1 MVDVLIAG
9 IVAMVI
15 SIVAGPRFITFLRL
29 REYGQPIRAE
39 GPARHVEKQGT
50 PTMGGL
56 LILFSAAVP
65 YLILSNYSTPALTVC
80 FCTVGCGAIG
90 FIDDYI
96 KVTHQR
102 SLGLSGRWKLLL
114 LLLIT
119 GVVAYVAYHRN
130 FSTDLYLPGFK
141 IPLSW
146 AWYPFLFVIIAGAA
160 NGVNLTDGIDGL
172 AAGTGIIA
180 IFTFTAM
187 TVIAFIRSGAPGHR
201 EIRLLDLSI
210 VGAALIGA
218 LVGFLWYNAFPAEIF
233 MGDTGSMAIGGALA
247 GFAIMT
253 KTEVLLLFVGGIFL
267 VAALSVMIQVFS
279 FKYFHRRVFLMAP
292 IQHHFE
298 MKAWSET
305 KIMVRFWI
313 LTAILCA
320 CGFALYYRYY
330 FRFFRGG

>member
-1 MVDVLIAG
+1 MVDVLIAT

-15 SIVAGPRFITFLRL
+15 SIVAGPRFISFLRL
-29 REYGQPIRAE
+29 REYGQQVRAE
-39 GPARHVEKQGT
+39 GPAGHVVKQGT

-65 YLILSNYSTPALTVC
+65 YLILSNYSTPALTVF
-80 FCTVGCGAIG
+80 FCMVGCGTVG
-90 FIDDYI
+90 FLDDFV
-96 KVTHQR
+96 KLTHRR
-102 SLGLSGRWKLLL
+102 SLGLNGRWKLLL
-114 LLLIT
+114 LALIT
-119 GVVAYVAYHRN
+119 AGVGYAARN
-130 FSTDLYLPGFK
+130 LSTDLYIPGIGS
-141 IPLSW
+141 IPLSY
-146 AWYPFLFVIIAGAA
+146 AWYPFLFLIIAGAA

-180 IFTFTAM
+180 VFTFTAM
-187 TVIAFIRSGAPGHR
+187 TVIAFIRSGPPGSR
-201 EIRLLDLSI
+201 SDTYLDLSI

-218 LVGFLWYNAFPAEIF
+218 TVGFLWYNAFPAEVF

-253 KTEVLLLFVGGIFL
+253 KTEFLLLLVGGIFL
-267 VAALSVMIQVFS
+267 IEALSVIVQVAS
-279 FKYFHRRVFLMAP
+279 FKYYGKRVFLMTP
-292 IQHHFE
+292 IHHHFE

-330 FRFFRGG
+330 FQFFRG

>member
-1 MVDVLIAG
+1 MVDVLIAT

-15 SIVAGPRFITFLRL
+15 SIVAGPRFISFLRL
-29 REYGQPIRAE
+29 REYGQQVRAE
-39 GPARHVEKQGT
+39 GPAGHVVKQGT

-65 YLILSNYSTPALTVC
+65 YLILSNYSTPALTVF
-80 FCTVGCGAIG
+80 FCMVGCGTVG
-90 FIDDYI
+90 FLDDFV
-96 KVTHQR
+96 KLTHRR
-102 SLGLSGRWKLLL
+102 SLGLNGRWKLLL
-114 LLLIT
+114 LALIT
-119 GVVAYVAYHRN
+119 GGVAYAARN
-130 FSTDLYLPGFK
+130 LSTDLYIPGIGS
-141 IPLSW
+141 IPLSY
-146 AWYPFLFVIIAGAA
+146 AWYPFLFLIIAGAA

-180 IFTFTAM
+180 VFTFTAM
-187 TVIAFIRSGAPGHR
+187 TVIAFIRSGPPGSR
-201 EIRLLDLSI
+201 SDTYLDLSI

-218 LVGFLWYNAFPAEIF
+218 TVGFLWYNAFPAEVF

-253 KTEVLLLFVGGIFL
+253 KTEFLLLLVGGIFL
-267 VAALSVMIQVFS
+267 IEALSVIVQVAS
-279 FKYFHRRVFLMAP
+279 FKYYGKRVFLMTP
-292 IQHHFE
+292 IHHHFE

-330 FRFFRGG
+330 FQFFRG